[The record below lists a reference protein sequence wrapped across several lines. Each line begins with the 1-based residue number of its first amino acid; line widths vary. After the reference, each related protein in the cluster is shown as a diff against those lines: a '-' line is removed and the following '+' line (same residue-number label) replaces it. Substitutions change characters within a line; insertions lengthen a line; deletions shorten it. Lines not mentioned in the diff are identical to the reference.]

1 MIINTDTNTKR
12 TATGKWLSAIL
23 YFVIRD
29 VEDAVPYSQISVTYF
44 LSFLCYQSFPNCC
57 HHSEQAQL

>member
-23 YFVIRD
+23 YFVIQD
-29 VEDAVPYSQISVTYF
+29 VENAVTCKKLSVI
-44 LSFLCYQSFPNCC
+44 
-57 HHSEQAQL
+57 